1 LGFTPKVDWA
11 RPKALESAKGKRLS
25 SGTNTRWGAV
35 GLALWPG
42 LLASLGWAG
51 DPVSDQIE
59 RAQMLRKLA
68 ETPTAAEP
76 RAVLP
81 PARLEIEQA
90 EQEQRREVVI
100 DNDQRWRKLLGEQ
113 ARSRNAPSAGSG
125 EQAIRSLLD
134 SRFEDAQE
142 LSRRIQRQDLEYPCS
157 VIPETAA
164 RTSQQRRRKQCQR

>member
-1 LGFTPKVDWA
+1 MNCYRKALGFLTKVCRA
-11 RPKALESAKGKRLS
+11 RPKALQSANGKRLS

-68 ETPTAAEP
+68 ETPTAVEP

-113 ARSRNAPSAGSG
+113 ARARNAPSAEPG
-125 EQAIRSLLD
+125 ARPIRSLLD

-142 LSRRIQRQDLEYPCS
+142 LSRRIQRQDLEYRLQLDP
-157 VIPETAA
+157 
-164 RTSQQRRRKQCQR
+164 